1 MTVKEALQHDW
12 AIGEKIW
19 IVIHE
24 YNSKI
29 TTRNGLFRS
38 EKPIGIIEAKVS
50 KIDRHNEYKES
61 YEYIAVDFKGKHM
74 AKEIPYIDLKLA
86 AMVTHES
93 YGEVYDHAEFCTNKF
108 FSKDAAEKRF
118 KSEVSSWN
126 KKVEKFKKD
135 QAEKLKKNQK
145 AIEQHQKAIKQ
156 LEKTMSEDFESLKI

>member
-50 KIDRHNEYKES
+50 KIDRHNEYKER

-74 AKEIPYIDLKLA
+74 AKEIPYSDLKLS
-86 AMVTHES
+86 AMVTHDS
-93 YGEVYDHAEFCTNKF
+93 YGEVYDHAEFCRNKF

-118 KSEVSSWN
+118 ESEVSSWN

-135 QAEKLKKNQK
+135 QAKKLKKNQK